1 MAGKEQFCEADT
13 AMAILES
20 FVVCEDMAATHSLQG
35 GANAFEMVLVV
46 ILG

>member
-20 FVVCEDMAATHSLQG
+20 FAVCEDIPAAHSLQG
-35 GANAFEMVLVV
+35 GANPFEMVLVV

>member
-20 FVVCEDMAATHSLQG
+20 FAVCESMPAAQSLQG

-46 ILG
+46 IQG